1 MSYLDMIV
9 KWLLLEVNN
18 PTVYVQFKIILV
30 TDREKL
36 GQVWRKHRAE
46 ETTLYLSVLQNMDS
60 NNVII

>member
-9 KWLLLEVNN
+9 KWLLLEVKN

-46 ETTLYLSVLQNMDS
+46 ETTLCLTVFYRTWIL
-60 NNVII
+60 IT